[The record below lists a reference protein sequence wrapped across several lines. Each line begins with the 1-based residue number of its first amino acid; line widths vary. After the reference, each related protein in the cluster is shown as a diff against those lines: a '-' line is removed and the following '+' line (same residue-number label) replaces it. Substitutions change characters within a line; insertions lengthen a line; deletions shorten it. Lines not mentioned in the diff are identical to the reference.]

1 MSSGS
6 KLTYFVRSAIGSMV
20 RSPFV
25 HVIAVASLC
34 LALIGFGVA
43 RIATAQLDALLASLG
58 GDVELTVYL
67 DDDADPA
74 QLAELEQALAQRTGG
89 AVVRVSPAEALGR
102 LATQLGE
109 QGRALESMAVN
120 PLPWSLEVKLPKAA
134 REPTALAA
142 LTTRLRLLPFVT
154 GVDYGEEAI
163 ERLSLISRA
172 LSVGGLIVFGLVFL
186 TAIIIVSAT
195 LQLAIFSRREE
206 IEIQK
211 LVGATDRFVR
221 MPFLIEGATQGLLAG
236 ALSLLVVFALTRW
249 LESSHGDAV
258 GFLRL
263 GGHLQVPWLR
273 LAAEQVGAGVAL
285 GLAGSFVAV
294 RRFLRV

>member
-6 KLTYFVRSAIGSMV
+6 KLTYFVRSALGSMV

-43 RIATAQLDALLASLG
+43 RIAVAQLDALLASLG

-67 DDDADPA
+67 QDGADPA
-74 QLAELEQALAQRTGG
+74 QVSELEQALGQRTGG
-89 AVVRVSPAEALGR
+89 QVARVSPAEALGR
-102 LATQLGE
+102 LASQLGE
-109 QGRALESMAVN
+109 QGRALESMADN

-134 REPTALAA
+134 REASALAELA
-142 LTTRLRLLPFVT
+142 TKLRALPFVT

-163 ERLSLISRA
+163 ERLSLIARA
-172 LSVGGLIVFGLVFL
+172 LNLGGLIVFSLVFL
-186 TAIIIVSAT
+186 TTIIIVSAT

-221 MPFLIEGATQGLLAG
+221 MPFLIEGATQGLVAGVTSLA
-236 ALSLLVVFALTRW
+236 VVFALTRW
-249 LESSHGDAV
+249 LESNHGDAV
-258 GFLRL
+258 AFLRL
-263 GGHLQVPWLR
+263 GGHLHVPWLR
-273 LAAEQVGAGVAL
+273 LASEQVGAGVAL
-285 GLAGSFVAV
+285 GLTGSFVAV